1 MEYNVNHPQFE
12 DGTFCKKN
20 PNNLKSRRVSLML
33 TNDEYL
39 QLEYFC
45 KKKDLSYSDM
55 IRKALSAQLFKFK
68 DTVKKRKKRKKTI
81 KKSIKNTAKLIR

>member
-1 MEYNVNHPQFE
+1 
-12 DGTFCKKN
+12 
-20 PNNLKSRRVSLML
+20 
-33 TNDEYL
+33 
-39 QLEYFC
+39 
-45 KKKDLSYSDM
+45 M